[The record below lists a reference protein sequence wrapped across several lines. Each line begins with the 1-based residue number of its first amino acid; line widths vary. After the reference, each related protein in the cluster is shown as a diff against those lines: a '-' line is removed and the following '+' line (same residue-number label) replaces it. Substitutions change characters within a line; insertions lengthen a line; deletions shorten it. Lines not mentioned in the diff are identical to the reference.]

1 MLFYRVARSA
11 VTAVCRVLWRVRL
24 VGTENLPRAGG
35 FVLAPSHRSMMDIPF
50 AAVVTSRRIRFMGKK
65 SLFGV
70 PVIGPIFRWLGGFPV
85 ARDGTDRK
93 AVRDSVEMLKAGEVL
108 CVYPEGTRQH
118 GPKIQPLQPGAAYL
132 ALRAGVPIVPIGLAG
147 TEEILRTKRDPI
159 PRFGRVAIVV
169 GAPIT
174 PEPLSGGLVPRDRV
188 DALTARLADELQLV
202 FDDAYEVRD
211 GGRPG
216 SRSLGP

>member
-85 ARDGTDRK
+85 ARGGPDRK
-93 AVRDSVEMLKAGEVL
+93 AVRDAGEGVKAGELLRVH
-108 CVYPEGTRQH
+108 PEGTRH
-118 GPKIQPLQPGAAYL
+118 HEPKLQAQQPRP
-132 ALRAGVPIVPIGLAG
+132 
-147 TEEILRTKRDPI
+147 
-159 PRFGRVAIVV
+159 
-169 GAPIT
+169 
-174 PEPLSGGLVPRDRV
+174 
-188 DALTARLADELQLV
+188 AD
-202 FDDAYEVRD
+202 
-211 GGRPG
+211 
-216 SRSLGP
+216 